1 MTLVDFAGFRLV
13 CVSLLPISDC
23 TLAYGSADAGAS
35 FRHCDLFLAEKI
47 DQACRLL
54 NLKPHR
60 AIGGASSIASPC
72 DLEGH
77 VGLDGSHVV
86 LDFGRLFPPHAVLE
100 RPHPLLGK
108 QVFYRFFRPEFV
120 RRHPQP
126 LCADAYS
133 GWLAS
138 DPDAAVHNAE
148 VLAATKQLLAE
159 ALPAQAAALDAQAQ
173 QQQQQQQRQQQ
184 QQHNMPQGAVLVAA
198 LHAEGINLRHLGL
211 LAGLV
216 SRPAAKTAVLQELVA
231 RGLKNVLNGL
241 LRQPQVVSLT
251 HRHHALLAFLNSF
264 FNPRSALWTA
274 DLPQELQL
282 HFGLDVSALSLPG
295 FSPPPE
301 LFYGAPLFHFL
312 PLSALCARLCAL
324 INLRFSP
331 RYLRL
336 VEITSAHLAR
346 WLSDIALVRA
356 PVRFPQVLLTDI
368 DSWAPILRQPS
379 FAAFC
384 EAKAIVASLT
394 LPEVSWDD
402 ASASL
407 SRGVELASIAE
418 RALPSS
424 VPVRTLK
431 AVFAFMLARLQI
443 LEKRVGRDEDHPCDN
458 PSAEEEC
465 REMEK
470 VVQQMH
476 QLFPPLPDAAQDQ
489 APPPPAVQHH
499 DAQDTTK
506 AHRSVALAFLLGEA
520 YQLLSRFKSSAQYFR
535 YALLHADEQ
544 EKRRFVDTAD
554 ALLSFHRSTG
564 RNPYYLTL
572 GSLRYLV
579 FASLFPTDA
588 RYCPGLLSILL
599 SGGSL
604 PYQIANV
611 VDCLQPDSMAQSAE
625 ILALLLKESPELTLD
640 QFLSPSNLSIQWVT
654 PITVAQVIMLCQRNE
669 SLRERF
675 MPQILA
681 KFTGPK
687 LEMSAFYHNTFP
699 HPQRE
704 VALLL
709 SLIHI

>member
-1 MTLVDFAGFRLV
+1 MLRIQRLPADDLRDASRRHQQMAELFRDFQEAALNHGRIIIAEYFLPHELKTLKPANMGGIAGGEKYLFGNILFKFSLDLPLSCAGGETRHMYGGEHGPLHRLAIKAAGAEFRNLCHFVDVAAQHRIDLVHPLMTLVDFAGFRLV
-13 CVSLLPISDC
+13 CVSLLPISDR

-216 SRPAAKTAVLQELVA
+216 SRPAAKTAVLLELVA

-312 PLSALCARLCAL
+312 PLSALCARWLC
-324 INLRFSP
+324 
-331 RYLRL
+331 
-336 VEITSAHLAR
+336 
-346 WLSDIALVRA
+346 
-356 PVRFPQVLLTDI
+356 
-368 DSWAPILRQPS
+368 
-379 FAAFC
+379 
-384 EAKAIVASLT
+384 
-394 LPEVSWDD
+394 
-402 ASASL
+402 
-407 SRGVELASIAE
+407 
-418 RALPSS
+418 
-424 VPVRTLK
+424 
-431 AVFAFMLARLQI
+431 
-443 LEKRVGRDEDHPCDN
+443 
-458 PSAEEEC
+458 
-465 REMEK
+465 
-470 VVQQMH
+470 
-476 QLFPPLPDAAQDQ
+476 
-489 APPPPAVQHH
+489 
-499 DAQDTTK
+499 
-506 AHRSVALAFLLGEA
+506 
-520 YQLLSRFKSSAQYFR
+520 
-535 YALLHADEQ
+535 
-544 EKRRFVDTAD
+544 
-554 ALLSFHRSTG
+554 STG
-564 RNPYYLTL
+564 
-572 GSLRYLV
+572 
-579 FASLFPTDA
+579 
-588 RYCPGLLSILL
+588 
-599 SGGSL
+599 
-604 PYQIANV
+604 
-611 VDCLQPDSMAQSAE
+611 
-625 ILALLLKESPELTLD
+625 
-640 QFLSPSNLSIQWVT
+640 
-654 PITVAQVIMLCQRNE
+654 
-669 SLRERF
+669 
-675 MPQILA
+675 
-681 KFTGPK
+681 
-687 LEMSAFYHNTFP
+687 
-699 HPQRE
+699 
-704 VALLL
+704 
-709 SLIHI
+709 